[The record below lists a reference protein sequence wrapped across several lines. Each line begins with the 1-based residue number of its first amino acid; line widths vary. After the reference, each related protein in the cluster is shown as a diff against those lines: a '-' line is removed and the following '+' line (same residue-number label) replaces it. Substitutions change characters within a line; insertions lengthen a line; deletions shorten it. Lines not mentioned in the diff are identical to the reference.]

1 MVGARDDIEVMSMTT
16 AAQVTATTIAEVE
29 MVIYR
34 ATARRRKAQEEQA
47 LARRQERAW
56 KLARLAAN
64 LLRERFGTTRVVVF
78 GSLAHE
84 KAFTPWSDV
93 DIAAWDIHPEDTWR
107 AVGAVMDL
115 DAEIEINLV
124 DVSAARPSVLEA
136 IEREGFDL

>member
-1 MVGARDDIEVMSMTT
+1 MTT
-16 AAQVTATTIAEVE
+16 AVQTTATTMAEAE
-29 MVIYR
+29 MAIYR

-56 KLARLAAN
+56 KLAWQAAN
-64 LLRERFGTTRVVVF
+64 LLRERFGATRVVVF

-84 KAFTPWSDV
+84 KTFTPWSDV
-93 DIAAWDIHPEDTWR
+93 DIAAWDIRPEATWR

-124 DVSAARPSVLEA
+124 DVSAARPSVLAA
-136 IEREGFDL
+136 IEREGLEL